1 MVDFTFVCKERP
13 VRACAACRTRRP
25 QHELIRVVRTPAG
38 LVCVDRGR
46 KRTAGR
52 GAYLCAV
59 DVCLQHARQRKALQ
73 RVLHHDVPPEVFEDL
88 QRLITAKTDAPEPE
102 Q

>member
-1 MVDFTFVCKERP
+1 
-13 VRACAACRTRRP
+13 
-25 QHELIRVVRTPAG
+25 
-38 LVCVDRGR
+38 
-46 KRTAGR
+46 
-52 GAYLCAV
+52 
-59 DVCLQHARQRKALQ
+59 LQHARQRKALQ